1 MQAHPINLNGEM
13 TLLGKVQKIIPNNVE
28 VEVFNM
34 FPGLKPLMKLGDQNK
49 NTSMEKLMEKI
60 TGPAMIIIPL
70 AIYR

>member
-1 MQAHPINLNGEM
+1 M